1 MHTKEKKSYCGEK
14 KKKALGDF
22 QKRLSHQ
29 CSLSHKDIHTPDLFS
44 CRSFVFN
51 CLCVAVVYV
60 HMCQVHVSLLC
71 AACVGH
77 EKGTT
82 NLKDVTC
89 STASKIYTHDS
100 PISLLAI
107 VPFWGKDCGKVDL
120 GGGPTT
126 TPEQHKQ
133 YANKRRSMDRC
144 LEKGLQT
151 LLRWELTPSHR
162 CLVGNWQ
169 MVIRMLDK
177 YIGRPRYTEW
187 P

>member
-1 MHTKEKKSYCGEK
+1 MAKKK

-29 CSLSHKDIHTPDLFS
+29 CSLSLTTTFIPQICFHVGVL
-44 CRSFVFN
+44 
-51 CLCVAVVYV
+51 CLTVCVAVVYV
-60 HMCQVHVSLLC
+60 HMCRVHVSLLC
-71 AACVGH
+71 AACVGR

-144 LEKGLQT
+144 LERGLQT
-151 LLRWELTPSHR
+151 LLRWELAPSHR

-169 MVIRMLDK
+169 M
-177 YIGRPRYTEW
+177 
-187 P
+187 